1 MRSLVL
7 LLGFR
12 CGWGATVHTDGAPL
26 GMVFSNTFDCMQVH
40 VDLLT
45 GREFCKDNVLCRR

>member
-12 CGWGATVHTDGAPL
+12 CVWSATVHTDGAPL
-26 GMVFSNTFDCMQVH
+26 GMVFSNTFDCVQVH